1 MLTMAPLRLRLRAE
15 IRLRW
20 RPLVR
25 RRRRDLAVLKT
36 LGFTRSQVLRVVAWE
51 ASAFAAVAL
60 LAGLPLGVLAGRQ
73 AWSVFATA
81 SGVSAQAAVPPLL
94 VLVIIGVTLAIA
106 NLIAAA
112 PGWEAARVRPATV
125 LRTE

>member
-1 MLTMAPLRLRLRAE
+1 MAPLRLRLRAE

-36 LGFTRSQVLRVVAWE
+36 LGFTRSQVLRVVARE

>member
-1 MLTMAPLRLRLRAE
+1 MAPLRLRLRAE

-81 SGVSAQAAVPPLL
+81 SGVSAHAAVPPLL